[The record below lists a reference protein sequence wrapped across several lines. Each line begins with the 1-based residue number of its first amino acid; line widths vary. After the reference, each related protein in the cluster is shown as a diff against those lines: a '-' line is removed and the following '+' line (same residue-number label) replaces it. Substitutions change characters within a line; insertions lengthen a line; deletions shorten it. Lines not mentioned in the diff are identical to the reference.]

1 MKDPRDIIIK
11 PIVSEKSMK
20 EISKGKYVFK
30 ILKSANKLEVKHAIK
45 SIFNV
50 DVQDVNIINVHS
62 KPKRLGRFVGNTPQ
76 YKKAIVTLK
85 KGQKIPDLFEG
96 M

>member
-20 EISKGKYVFK
+20 EISAGKYVFK
-30 ILKSANKLEVKHAIK
+30 VLRFANKLEIKQAVK

-50 DVQDVNIINVHS
+50 DVKDVNIINVNS
-62 KPKRLGRFVGNTPQ
+62 KPKRWGRFEGKTPQ
-76 YKKAIVTLK
+76 FKKAIITLK